1 MKEKKI
7 EQKKN
12 NTIPETAKKEDEKIV
27 IPLSKKLLRS
37 VLLIITFTV
46 VLCWVF
52 THFETVKSTF
62 YYFISIITPFTIGIV
77 IAYIVNTA
85 MNPLERLWDLVF
97 KKRKKL

>member
-12 NTIPETAKKEDEKIV
+12 NTLPETAKNEDEKIV
-27 IPLSKKLLRS
+27 IPLSKKLLKS

-62 YYFISIITPFTIGIV
+62 YYFFINTRLNSTTPPTFSMINVTCFNSICIFKQMT
-77 IAYIVNTA
+77 Y
-85 MNPLERLWDLVF
+85 MLRL
-97 KKRKKL
+97 